1 MRISTLEMYDRLE
14 TNKAN
19 KEFYSKI
26 SQQLIMQK
34 INAPETLTNA
44 KDQLKLWKSKDL
56 FFSQTCG
63 LPYKMFLHNKVTLI
77 GTPDYGVKGCEPGYY
92 NSVFVVREENRNK
105 SVEEF
110 NEANLAV
117 NDYFSQSGWAAPQN
131 YMKNLQLK
139 FNEVI
144 LSGSHLNSAKLVSE
158 GKADITAI
166 DAVSFKMIQKY
177 DDFSVNLSII
187 GMTNPTPGLPFIA
200 YQGADTKIFQRAVKN
215 AIDTI
220 SSKSKKALQ
229 IKGLI
234 SIPKS
239 EYLKFQQPSS

>member
-19 KEFYSKI
+19 QEFYSKI

-92 NSVFVVREENRNK
+92 NSVFVVREENKNK
-105 SVEEF
+105 R
-110 NEANLAV
+110 
-117 NDYFSQSGWAAPQN
+117 QN
-131 YMKNLQLK
+131 CK
-139 FNEVI
+139 I
-144 LSGSHLNSAKLVSE
+144 LISTSL
-158 GKADITAI
+158 
-166 DAVSFKMIQKY
+166 
-177 DDFSVNLSII
+177 
-187 GMTNPTPGLPFIA
+187 
-200 YQGADTKIFQRAVKN
+200 
-215 AIDTI
+215 I
-220 SSKSKKALQ
+220 SSLIFFYKK
-229 IKGLI
+229 
-234 SIPKS
+234 
-239 EYLKFQQPSS
+239 EN

>member
-1 MRISTLEMYDRLE
+1 MRISALEMYNRVE

-19 KEFYSKI
+19 QEFYSKI
-26 SQQLIMQK
+26 SQQLTVQK
-34 INAPETLTNA
+34 VNAPKTLMYTQ
-44 KDQLKLWKSKDL
+44 DQLKYWKSKDL

-77 GTPDYGVKGCEPGYY
+77 GTPDYGIKGCEPGYY

-105 SVEEF
+105 SIVDF
-110 NEANLAV
+110 NNSILAV

-144 LSGSHLNSAKLVSE
+144 LSGSHRNSAKLVSQ
-158 GKADITAI
+158 GKANITAI
-166 DAVSFKMIQKY
+166 DAISFKMIQKY
-177 DDFSVNLSII
+177 DYFSANLSII
-187 GMTNPTPGLPFIA
+187 GVTNPTPGLPFIA
-200 YQGADTKIFQRAVKN
+200 YQGADREIFYKAIEN
-215 AIDTI
+215 AIDSI
-220 SSKSKKALQ
+220 SSTSKTALQ
-229 IKGLI
+229 IRGLV

-239 EYLKFQQPSS
+239 EYLKLQLPSS

>member
-19 KEFYSKI
+19 QEFYSKI

-92 NSVFVVREENRNK
+92 NSVF
-105 SVEEF
+105 
-110 NEANLAV
+110 
-117 NDYFSQSGWAAPQN
+117 
-131 YMKNLQLK
+131 
-139 FNEVI
+139 
-144 LSGSHLNSAKLVSE
+144 
-158 GKADITAI
+158 
-166 DAVSFKMIQKY
+166 AVSY
-177 DDFSVNLSII
+177 THL
-187 GMTNPTPGLPFIA
+187 TLPT
-200 YQGADTKIFQRAVKN
+200 
-215 AIDTI
+215 
-220 SSKSKKALQ
+220 KA
-229 IKGLI
+229 
-234 SIPKS
+234 
-239 EYLKFQQPSS
+239 